1 MTDPAAGVLPRARL
15 DLTCR
20 ALGHVLGVS
29 PTQLRE
35 DSPLSDVGA
44 DSVALLAFA
53 DVVEA
58 FAADAGLSE
67 FVVDSEQLRL
77 SRSVGELSESM
88 SWRS

>member
-1 MTDPAAGVLPRARL
+1 MADRDLSERARL

-29 PTQLRE
+29 PTQLRD
-35 DSPLSDVGA
+35 DSPLADVGA

-58 FAADAGLSE
+58 FAASSE
-67 FVVDSEQLRL
+67 LPEFRVDPLQLRTA
-77 SRSVGELSESM
+77 RTVGQLAAVM
-88 SWRS
+88 SWRT